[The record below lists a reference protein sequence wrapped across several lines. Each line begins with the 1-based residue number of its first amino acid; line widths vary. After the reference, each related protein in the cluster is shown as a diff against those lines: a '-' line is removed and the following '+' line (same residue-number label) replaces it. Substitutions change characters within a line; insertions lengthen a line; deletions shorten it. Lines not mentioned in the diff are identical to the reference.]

1 MQQLEIVF
9 KARGSGGLWTFAF
22 KAGATMMMMMM
33 MKFFCSKSTIVA
45 VVRKTAAQWAV
56 STGIWSPL
64 NDDPKCV
71 RGICFVQ
78 PQSGRTYIIV

>member
-33 MKFFCSKSTIVA
+33 KFFCSKSTIVA
-45 VVRKTAAQWAV
+45 VVRKTAA
-56 STGIWSPL
+56 
-64 NDDPKCV
+64 
-71 RGICFVQ
+71 
-78 PQSGRTYIIV
+78 